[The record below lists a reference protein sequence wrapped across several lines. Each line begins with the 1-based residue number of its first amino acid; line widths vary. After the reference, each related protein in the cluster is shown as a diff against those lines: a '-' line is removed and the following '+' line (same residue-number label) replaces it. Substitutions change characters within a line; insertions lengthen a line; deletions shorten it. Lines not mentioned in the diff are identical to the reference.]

1 MVRGDATMVVPPSNI
16 SLLGPV
22 AASASTDLRRTL
34 GRCHSAFGVYK
45 RIFEDAG
52 VSGDDILNK
61 DPLAVLG
68 QLPLLDASALEPLAD
83 ESLRV
88 GSRIIDMETS
98 SGTTGGRKRRFIS
111 YADDIL
117 ETEFLA
123 ELFKVCGISRPDRVA
138 CLDTDPLT
146 LMISFT
152 KALDQLGVEEAY
164 CYCAGTDFDESLE
177 ALPKLDPSVLI
188 TVPSVIERCFPA
200 LARRYASMESPRL
213 RAAVYVGEPLADHT
227 RAALE
232 STFGVEVFGYY
243 GASETSALGIEC
255 SAHDGVHLFTD
266 RNLIEMLPDVPGG
279 STGEIVVTTLRLGT
293 MPLLRYPLGDVIELR
308 PGACLCGLEFPRV
321 EIKGRAGD
329 SVSIL
334 GSKIDYS
341 GVLRAVFDGAGS
353 AGFMQLVLERQDR
366 ELLTVVVSEAFKSRE
381 AEMREAL
388 LGSQPDLDF
397 LEGGGFLDLKFRFV
411 DGGFFGASR
420 KVAKIVDRRGSAVGV
435 PDMAP

>member
-1 MVRGDATMVVPPSNI
+1 MLI
-16 SLLGPV
+16 GPV
-22 AASASTDLRRTL
+22 NASAIADLRRTL
-34 GRCHSAFGVYK
+34 ALCHSAFGVY
-45 RIFEDAG
+45 RRVFAEAG
-52 VSGDDILNK
+52 VSGDDILNE
-61 DPLAVLG
+61 DPLAVLARI
-68 QLPLLDASALEPLAD
+68 PLFNGDNLEELAD

-88 GSRIIDMETS
+88 GSQIIDMETS

-111 YADDIL
+111 YADDVS

-123 ELFKVCGISRPDRVA
+123 ELFKVCGIGGPDRVA

-152 KALDQLGVEEAY
+152 KALDHLGVEEAY
-164 CYCAGTDFDESLE
+164 CYCVGTDFDQSLE
-177 ALPKLDPSVLI
+177 ALPKLDPSVI
-188 TVPSVIERCFPA
+188 VTVPSVMERCFPA
-200 LARRYASMESPRL
+200 LARRYSAIESPRL
-213 RAAVYVGEPLADHT
+213 RAIVYVGEPLADHT

-266 RNLIEMLPDVPGG
+266 RNLIELLPDVPDG
-279 STGEIVVTTLRLGT
+279 STGEIAVTTLRLET

-308 PGACLCGLEFPRV
+308 PGACPCGLEHPRAEV
-321 EIKGRAGD
+321 KGRAGD

-341 GVLRAVFDGAGS
+341 GVLRAVFDGTGS
-353 AGFMQLVLERQDR
+353 AGFMQLVLDRQDR
-366 ELLTVVVSEAFKSRE
+366 EVMTVVLPEASKSRE
-381 AEMREAL
+381 AQIKQTL

-397 LEGGGFLDLKFRFV
+397 LVGGGYLDLEFRFV
-411 DGGFFGASR
+411 AEGFFGASR
-420 KVAKIVDRRGSAVGV
+420 KVSKIVDRRGSAVGA
-435 PDMAP
+435 PDPAP